1 MDLVVD
7 ANILFAALIK
17 NSKTSDLLFREEL
30 HLFTPEFIFTE
41 FSKYRKFLLS
51 KTHRSKDDFQK
62 LFELFERQI
71 SVFPLSEILPS
82 INKALKISPDPKD
95 VPYFALAIML
105 NAAIWSNDKLLKNQS
120 DVKIFS
126 TEDLIEHFAL

>member
-1 MDLVVD
+1 VDLVVD

-41 FSKYRKFLLS
+41 FSKYQRFLLL
-51 KTHRSKDDFQK
+51 KTHRTKDDFQK

-71 SVFPLSEILPS
+71 SVFPLSEISPYFK
-82 INKALKISPDPKD
+82 KAIKISPDPKD

-120 DVKIFS
+120 DIKIFS
-126 TEDLIEHFAL
+126 TEDLIEHFE